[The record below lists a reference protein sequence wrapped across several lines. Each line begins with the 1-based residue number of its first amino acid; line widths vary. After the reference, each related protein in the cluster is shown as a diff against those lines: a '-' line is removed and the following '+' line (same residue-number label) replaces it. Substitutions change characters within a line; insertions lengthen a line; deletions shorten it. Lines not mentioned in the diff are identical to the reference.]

1 MIDAAVAGGPCT
13 AICRLSEALM
23 RTVTRGGLATRR
35 EIGRLMVLRVV
46 HFFVCL
52 LKFLK
57 MMKTDLFVIQIQMIY
72 NYTPNS
78 LLILIHS

>member
-1 MIDAAVAGGPCT
+1 MVIDAAVAGGPCA

-46 HFFVCL
+46 HF
-52 LKFLK
+52 
-57 MMKTDLFVIQIQMIY
+57 LFVY
-72 NYTPNS
+72 
-78 LLILIHS
+78 